1 MYHSNLGLDTKGDSL
16 PCWIKV
22 DSNTIDL
29 GVGRPETQVY
39 EDILKPLR
47 VNCS

>member
-1 MYHSNLGLDTKGDSL
+1 MYHSNLSLGTKGDSL
-16 PCWIKV
+16 LCWIKV

-29 GVGRPETQVY
+29 GSGRPKTQVY

-47 VNCS
+47 ANCS